1 MCFKAPLTRAV
12 RHRVVRANPGAP
24 DSADNAPLAVWQ
36 QLGNARDPM
45 DVSDVLAEL
54 AGANVCRIRKTNG
67 HPPRMS
73 IYDVW
78 NSVCAAHSE
87 VVGLA
92 DHDFELD
99 KAKRDHDFELDKAKR
114 DHDFELD
121 KAKRD
126 YALEWESRKLE
137 LELRKRAMS
146 RI

>member
-1 MCFKAPLTRAV
+1 MRFKAPLTRAV

-78 NSVCAAHSE
+78 NSVFAAHSE

-92 DHDFELD
+92 
-99 KAKRDHDFELDKAKR
+99 